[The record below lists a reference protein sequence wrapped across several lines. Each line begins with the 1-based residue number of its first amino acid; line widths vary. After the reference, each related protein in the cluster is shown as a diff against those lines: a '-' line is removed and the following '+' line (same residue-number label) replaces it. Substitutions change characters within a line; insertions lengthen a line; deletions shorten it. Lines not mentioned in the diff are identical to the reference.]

1 MTAKLVL
8 ESEKSKA
15 KKKMKIFVI
24 SLAAVLAL
32 TGCAHDGENDGES
45 PAETSRD
52 VMQLYRST
60 VSGSKYIMHALGG
73 DAGNTYINSVEVLA
87 HWYERGMRPY
97 EADVWETS
105 DGRLVLTHRSSN
117 MDGTL
122 SDNDKKR
129 LGYTGGGIPTFEEFM
144 KFKVHGTY
152 PTSSFK
158 ELVDFMAE
166 HDDMFVKPDIN
177 QRLYDDT
184 RRLYQKMY
192 DDAGGN
198 TDVLDRIIANG
209 WSSDMISAI
218 RDVYDFK
225 ILNMYW
231 NTKSKREFEEAE
243 EFIEFCKRNGVSAFS
258 TAKEFVKED
267 SQSVKALVDSG
278 LIGYVYTINDSAEY
292 EVFMS
297 EYPFIDCVGTDLLGA
312 DMMTGL

>member
-1 MTAKLVL
+1 MERKL
-8 ESEKSKA
+8 
-15 KKKMKIFVI
+15 MKILAI

-45 PAETSRD
+45 PAETPRD

-87 HWYERGMRPY
+87 HWYERGMRLY

-129 LGYTGGGIPTFEEFM
+129 LGYTGGGTPTFEEFM
-144 KFKVHGTY
+144 KLKVHGTY

-158 ELVDFMAE
+158 DLVDFMAE
-166 HDDMFVKPDIN
+166 HDDMFVMIDIQN
-177 QRLYDDT
+177 RNVEDSKRLY
-184 RRLYQKMY
+184 RKMC
-192 DDAGGN
+192 DDAGWN
-198 TDVLDRIIANG
+198 TDVLDRFIAG
-209 WSSDMISAI
+209 GHTSDMINAC
-218 RDVYDFK
+218 REVYDFK
-225 ILNMYW
+225 ILNLYW
-231 NTKSKREFEEAE
+231 HTESMREFKEAE
-243 EFIEFCKRNGVSAFS
+243 DFITFCKENNVASFS

-267 SQSVKALVDSG
+267 SQSVRALVDSG
-278 LIGYVYTINDSAEY
+278 LIGYVFTINK
-292 EVFMS
+292 EVDCEDFMS
-297 EYPFIDCVGTDLLGA
+297 EYDFMDCVGTDLLGA
-312 DMMTGL
+312 DGGAQ